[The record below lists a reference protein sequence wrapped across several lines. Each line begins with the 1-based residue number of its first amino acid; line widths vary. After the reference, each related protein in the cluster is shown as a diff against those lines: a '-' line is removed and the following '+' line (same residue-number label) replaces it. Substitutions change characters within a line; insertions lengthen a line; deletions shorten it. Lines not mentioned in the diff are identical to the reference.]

1 ELLVAAGV
9 EDRARRVIARLI
21 DVCSRVDLAAKARVP
36 FLLPI
41 EHLLRIA
48 WSLDLA
54 DEALSLAEAAYK
66 AAQRLEDEP
75 LQAGLLRLLAEAPGN
90 PVRRA
95 EFAAALDRLI
105 ETTAYARLRGG
116 DGSAA
121 PKAAPDTA
129 VLDALFAELLAI
141 LDTERAIR
149 AGPPARR
156 RLLAAQRPHRVQSRG
171 TRGRDEARRERGRD
185 QQPDDSREDQRI
197 GRGYAEEDR
206 LERTGG
212 GERQREA
219 NRRAGKHHHDPLPQH
234 QGDDVHGPRADR
246 HPDVDLLR
254 PPRDDIRDDA
264 VEPRRRE
271 QQRDDAEHA
280 EQRTHKALGRDV
292 FVDHAPHGALP
303 CGGRVRLERNDFA
316 PDRGGEG

>member
-1 ELLVAAGV
+1 MLVVDTLRALLANRRFEDVLAFAAERPADGVDHLEPIVAEAELVALGRLQRLDEALARVDGYARRADSWERIVIRLREAELLVAAGV

-141 LDTERAIR
+141 LDT
-149 AGPPARR
+149 
-156 RLLAAQRPHRVQSRG
+156 
-171 TRGRDEARRERGRD
+171 
-185 QQPDDSREDQRI
+185 
-197 GRGYAEEDR
+197 
-206 LERTGG
+206 
-212 GERQREA
+212 
-219 NRRAGKHHHDPLPQH
+219 
-234 QGDDVHGPRADR
+234 
-246 HPDVDLLR
+246 
-254 PPRDDIRDDA
+254 
-264 VEPRRRE
+264 
-271 QQRDDAEHA
+271 
-280 EQRTHKALGRDV
+280 
-292 FVDHAPHGALP
+292 
-303 CGGRVRLERNDFA
+303 
-316 PDRGGEG
+316 